1 MWKQKLM
8 NSTNEATSLVILVTE
23 KLEILHVSVVEQ
35 LQK

>member
-1 MWKQKLM
+1 M

-23 KLEILHVSVVEQ
+23 KKLEILHVSVVEQ